1 MNHEYHPSTSHSTQR
16 VSDSMSS
23 GQANQIVYAHQITW
37 KDYLPLVYIFIGI
50 ILATYFRARQ
60 IGSFDE
66 ITIMTN
72 FMGFFFL
79 AFGFFK
85 AISWKN
91 FALIFSSYDI
101 VAKRIKVYAWIY
113 PAIELGLAVMF
124 LFHFK
129 LFTANLITLIVM
141 AVGSIGVYQNLKTEI
156 QCACLGTIIKVP
168 LSNVSLLEDILMGVM
183 ALVMLFRL

>member
-1 MNHEYHPSTSHSTQR
+1 MNHEHHPSTG
-16 VSDSMSS
+16 S
-23 GQANQIVYAHQITW
+23 GQASQIVYAHQTAW
-37 KDYLPLVYIFIGI
+37 KDHLPLVYIFIGV
-50 ILATYFRARQ
+50 ILATYLRTRQ

-79 AFGFFK
+79 VFGFFK

-101 VAKRIKVYAWIY
+101 VAKRIRVYSWIY
-113 PAIELGLAVMF
+113 PAIELGLVVMF
-124 LFHFK
+124 LFHFR

-141 AVGSIGVYQNLKTEI
+141 AVGSIGVYQNLKSEI
-156 QCACLGTIIKVP
+156 QCACLGTFIKVP
-168 LSNVSLLEDILMGVM
+168 LTKVSLLEDVLMGVM
-183 ALVMLFRL
+183 ALITLFRI